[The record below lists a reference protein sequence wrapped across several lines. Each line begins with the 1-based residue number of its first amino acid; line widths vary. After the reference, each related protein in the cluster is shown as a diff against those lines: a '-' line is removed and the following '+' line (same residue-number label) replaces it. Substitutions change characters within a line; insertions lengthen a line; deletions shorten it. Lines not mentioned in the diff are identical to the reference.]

1 MLRMT
6 AWLFSFAIALVAAG
20 AETPSRPLAITGET
34 QEMRDSS
41 ARYVAQCLR
50 DWDKGTHMS
59 KEEWTNACRRLA
71 DEREDFMI
79 EYPTA
84 KSTPE
89 G

>member
-1 MLRMT
+1 MLRIT
-6 AWLFSFAIALVAAG
+6 AWLFSFAAALAAAVAQTSSPLQR
-20 AETPSRPLAITGET
+20 TPVEIQAI
-34 QEMRDSS
+34 RDSS

-59 KEEWTNACRRLA
+59 KEEWMSACRRLA
-71 DEREDFMI
+71 DEREDFML